1 MNYSKYNDRK
11 SYDILGDRQYFFS
24 NGKIFIGKNFYSLGG
39 MFAHDNAFLSS
50 SLSKENDNI
59 LFHLVQVTIMGN
71 AILTLYKNPDKWNT
85 PPIKQKKGVF
95 QCNFQP

>member
-11 SYDILGDRQYFFS
+11 SYDILDDRQYFFS

-39 MFAHDNAFLSS
+39 MFAHDNAFLFGGIRVCEYIVIMVCLSS

-59 LFHLVQVTIMGN
+59 LFHSAQVTIMGK
-71 AILTLYKNPDKWNT
+71 AI
-85 PPIKQKKGVF
+85 
-95 QCNFQP
+95 

>member
-39 MFAHDNAFLSS
+39 MFAHDNAFLFGGMMLLGSNS
-50 SLSKENDNI
+50 AFKLLD
-59 LFHLVQVTIMGN
+59 
-71 AILTLYKNPDKWNT
+71 
-85 PPIKQKKGVF
+85 
-95 QCNFQP
+95 

>member
-11 SYDILGDRQYFFS
+11 SYDILDDRQYFFS
-24 NGKIFIGKNFYSLGG
+24 NGKNFIGKNVYSLGG

-59 LFHLVQVTIMGN
+59 LVQSVQVTIRVK
-71 AILTLYKNPDKWNT
+71 AI
-85 PPIKQKKGVF
+85 
-95 QCNFQP
+95 

>member
-39 MFAHDNAFLSS
+39 MFAHDNAFLFCAIRV
-50 SLSKENDNI
+50 SKGGFNFWIGKLHKAESI
-59 LFHLVQVTIMGN
+59 LFRCTKIRKSKS
-71 AILTLYKNPDKWNT
+71 A
-85 PPIKQKKGVF
+85 
-95 QCNFQP
+95 